1 MYKVTAYFKDHKVA
15 QKFYDLYDAIDYRDS
30 ADANYPIKVTF
41 EKVKDMREYIYESWN
56 SVMDANINPLKNIP
70 NLQVRHLIM
79 QILAW
84 MWVTVC
90 SLYMGSIW
98 FWGINAIAHTFLLG
112 AIVITVGTFD
122 TARRNPGVFK
132 RIDGYNGRRVNG
144 EHDWFK

>member
-56 SVMDANINPLKNIP
+56 SIMDANINPLKNIP
-70 NLQVRHLIM
+70 NLQ
-79 QILAW
+79 
-84 MWVTVC
+84 
-90 SLYMGSIW
+90 GSIM
-98 FWGINAIAHTFLLG
+98 FWGINAIAHTLLLA

-122 TARRNPGVFK
+122 TARRNPDVFK
-132 RIDGYNGRRVNG
+132 RIDGYNGRRLNG
-144 EHDWFK
+144 EHD

>member
-1 MYKVTAYFKDHKVA
+1 MSTA

-84 MWVTVC
+84 MWVSVC
-90 SLYMGSIW
+90 SMYMGSIM
-98 FWGINAIAHTFLLG
+98 FWGINAIAHTLLLA

-122 TARRNPGVFK
+122 TARRNPDVFK
-132 RIDGYNGRRVNG
+132 RIDGYNGRRLNG
-144 EHDWFK
+144 EHD

>member
-41 EKVKDMREYIYESWN
+41 EKVKDMREHIYDTWN
-56 SVMDANINPLKNIP
+56 SVMDANINPLRNIP

-84 MWVTVC
+84 MWVSVC
-90 SLYMGSIW
+90 SMYLGSIM
-98 FWGINAIAHTFLLG
+98 FWGINAIAHTLLLA

-122 TARRNPGVFK
+122 TAQRNPKLFNK
-132 RIDGYNGRRVNG
+132 INRIDGYNGRRVNG
-144 EHDWFK
+144 EHD

>member
-84 MWVTVC
+84 MWVSVC
-90 SLYMGSIW
+90 SMYMGSVM
-98 FWGINAIAHTFLLG
+98 FWGINAIAHTLLLA

-122 TARRNPGVFK
+122 TARRNPDVFK
-132 RIDGYNGRRVNG
+132 RIDGYNGRRLNG